1 MAQAGLLGTVCTV
14 ALLAAAPAF
23 AQTDTRPAQTGPDST
38 VQDNTVPNNRASM
51 PGARDSTMSPGMRAD
66 SSGAADSSGSMDHHS
81 THRSATLRHEGAMR
95 GGSDS
100 SQNAAVDRLN
110 EQSFQAAQNGQSFT
124 GMNNGGMSSGGMN
137 SGGMNSG
144 GMSSGGMNDGRMH
157 HGPGGM
163 RAMPG
168 SGSLPGGNSTTGS
181 STGTGDGS
189 GGAM

>member
-23 AQTDTRPAQTGPDST
+23 AQTDTRPARTGPDST

-137 SGGMNSG
+137 
-144 GMSSGGMNDGRMH
+144 DGRMH

>member
-1 MAQAGLLGTVCTV
+1 
-14 ALLAAAPAF
+14 
-23 AQTDTRPAQTGPDST
+23 
-38 VQDNTVPNNRASM
+38 
-51 PGARDSTMSPGMRAD
+51 
-66 SSGAADSSGSMDHHS
+66 MDHHS

-137 SGGMNSG
+137 
-144 GMSSGGMNDGRMH
+144 DGRMH

>member
-1 MAQAGLLGTVCTV
+1 
-14 ALLAAAPAF
+14 
-23 AQTDTRPAQTGPDST
+23 
-38 VQDNTVPNNRASM
+38 
-51 PGARDSTMSPGMRAD
+51 
-66 SSGAADSSGSMDHHS
+66 MDHHS

-124 GMNNGGMSSGGMN
+124 GMNNGGMN